1 MKSSLVITYTMW
13 DLRVVTSSRKYTPY
27 RTIILSYDLLCN
39 GKEIVTITNYKLTLK
54 SVVRLFIQQGPV
66 YYVEFSESHINFGR
80 ANIAIIIHNS
90 NSSANYRLL
99 R

>member
-1 MKSSLVITYTMW
+1 MW

-54 SVVRLFIQQGPV
+54 SVVRLFIQRGPV
-66 YYVEFSESHINFGR
+66 YYVEFSESVINFCR
-80 ANIAIIIHNS
+80 ANVAIIIHNS
-90 NSSANYRLL
+90 NSSTNYRLL